1 MMLKAI
7 SRNGFLLAAF
17 AIVCTAVVAT
27 ISQLTKPIIAQQE
40 QVALLKTINQLIPEN
55 SYDNDIFAS
64 CFMISDDEL
73 LGKGK
78 LQQVF
83 VAKKANSPV
92 ALMLETSTFK
102 GYAGEIKIAV
112 GIFADG
118 SVAGV
123 RAIRHS
129 ETPGLGDKI
138 QTNKSDWIYS
148 FNGKTFQEEHSER
161 WEVTKNGGDIDAFT
175 GATIT
180 PRAVTLAV
188 KDALSTSQKTN
199 NNYLIKRPIVEHYN
213 EYRHG

>member
-1 MMLKAI
+1 MLTAI

-40 QVALLKTINQLIPEN
+40 QAALLRTINQLIPED

-64 CFMISDDEL
+64 CFLVNDDNL
-73 LGKGK
+73 LGKGQT
-78 LQQVF
+78 QQVF
-83 VAKKANSPV
+83 VAKKYNQPV
-92 ALMLETSTFK
+92 ALMLETTTFK
-102 GYAGEIKIAV
+102 GYSGEIKIAV
-112 GIFADG
+112 GILADG

-123 RAIRHS
+123 RTIRHS

-148 FNGKTFQEEHSER
+148 FNGKSYQEDQSAH
-161 WEVTKNGGDIDAFT
+161 WEVTKNGGTIDAFT

-188 KDALSTSQKTN
+188 KDALIYFAANKQQLFNQTAN
-199 NNYLIKRPIVEHYN
+199 CGAL
-213 EYRHG
+213 

>member
-1 MMLKAI
+1 MLSAI

-17 AIVCTAVVAT
+17 AIICTAVVAT
-27 ISQLTKPIIAQQE
+27 ISQLTKPVIAQQE
-40 QVALLKTINQLIPEN
+40 QLALLKTIDQLIP
-55 SYDNDIFAS
+55 SDAYDNDIFAS
-64 CFMISDDEL
+64 CFIIADDNL
-73 LGKGK
+73 LGKGQS
-78 LQQVF
+78 QQVF
-83 VAKKANSPV
+83 VAKKANVPV

-102 GYAGEIKIAV
+102 GYAGEIKLAV

-118 SVAGV
+118 KVAGV
-123 RAIRHS
+123 RVIRHS

-148 FNGKTFQEEHSER
+148 FNDKQYQSEQDQR

-188 KDALSTSQKTN
+188 KDALIYFAQNKQQLFN
-199 NNYLIKRPIVEHYN
+199 HPANCGAL
-213 EYRHG
+213 

>member
-1 MMLKAI
+1 MLTAI
-7 SRNGFLLAAF
+7 SRNGYLLAAF

-27 ISQLTKPIIAQQE
+27 VSQLTKPIIKQQE
-40 QVALLKTINQLIPEN
+40 QVALLKTINQLIPQS

-64 CFMISDDEL
+64 CFIVSDDNL
-73 LGKGK
+73 LGKGQE
-78 LQQVF
+78 QQVF
-83 VAKKANSPV
+83 VATKYNQPV

-102 GYAGEIKIAV
+102 GYAGEIKLAV

-118 SVAGV
+118 KVAGV
-123 RAIRHS
+123 RAIRHT

-148 FNGKTFQEEHSER
+148 FNDKSYQSDQDSR

-188 KDALSTSQKTN
+188 KDALIYFAKNKQQLFN
-199 NNYLIKRPIVEHYN
+199 QPGNCGAL
-213 EYRHG
+213 

>member
-1 MMLKAI
+1 MRTAI

-17 AIVCTAVVAT
+17 AIICTAVVAT
-27 ISQLTKPIIAQQE
+27 ISQLTKPVIAQQE
-40 QVALLKTINQLIPEN
+40 QKALLKTIDQLIPQS
-55 SYDNDIFAS
+55 SYDNDIVAS
-64 CFMISDDEL
+64 CFIVSDDNL
-73 LGKGK
+73 LGKARS
-78 LQQVF
+78 QQVF
-83 VAKKANSPV
+83 VAKKGNTPV

-102 GYAGEIKIAV
+102 GYAGEIKLAV

-118 SVAGV
+118 KVAGV
-123 RAIRHS
+123 RVIRHT

-148 FNGKTFQEEHSER
+148 FNDKSYQENQSER

-188 KDALSTSQKTN
+188 KDALIYFAN
-199 NNYLIKRPIVEHYN
+199 NKQQLFNQTANCGAL
-213 EYRHG
+213 